1 MLILEKMDTSLRNYL
16 EVHKKEEFPLSDKVY
31 ILRQVAQALSYLH
44 NLSPPLVHHDL
55 SPNNVLLNAISLQTK
70 VTDFGMS
77 RALDP
82 SKMTRKSSVKG
93 THAFMPPEG
102 LVDPPVYDDK
112 LDIFSYGNI
121 IVTTTTHMW
130 PNPGQPTK
138 LEGKKLIAVSELQ
151 RRQQYLDQF
160 TPKESELFLPV
171 VQGCLQNDPSE
182 RPTSIQL
189 VTQMSKIERAH
200 PRVPDSVVIGQL
212 RQTLDEKNTVLDQ
225 SIALLHQKDTQLGQ
239 KEAQLHQKDAQLHQK
254 DAQLHQKDAQ
264 LQENQKQLREKDAQ
278 LCMFQEEMKHLR
290 QETSPVKKDLYHRI
304 GELTTQL
311 EEKER
316 ETESWKGDA
325 EGLRA
330 KLVDLEEK
338 RTQQISS
345 YEEQIAEIEAKLF
358 NLQNQLPV
366 PQSREGNLQQSLT
379 ALEVKCADVEEQH
392 SEERESLNGRIFSL
406 ESNEKLLKQ
415 SPCREDDTDDDI
427 RQNKK
432 LSEAPENTELYLPVV
447 HSLTED
453 VTAVA
458 GEELQKGGHSKQHTI
473 SIPSHSVSSPLPQGI
488 HEVDESELYLPV
500 DDIVP
505 KSVPH
510 LLPRQVTAE
519 ATEKLQK
526 GGPSKQYTI
535 STLGHS
541 VSSPLPQGVHEV
553 DKSELYL
560 PVDDIVP
567 KSVPHLLPRQSENE
581 NSSEEESNYIEK
593 ELIQKQL
600 QIWQI
605 SREEAKEAL
614 REESVDGMFLF
625 RISTTGGA
633 ALVLSVWYQ
642 GKCKHFKVF
651 KKGECYS
658 LDGHQLFEGLRNL
671 VKHYQK
677 KCLPSSTFCL
687 SFPFM

>member
-1 MLILEKMDTSLRNYL
+1 MTDFQPSIFSSSQFKFLTNVQLTGKDLGRGAYATVQEVNWLGTSCAAKKLHENLLKDDSQIRTRRFIENFEKECMTWSRLVHPCIVQFLGVHFLSGSRIPMLILEKMDTSLRNYL
-16 EVHKKEEFPLSDKVY
+16 EAHKKEEFPLSDKVY

-44 NLSPPLVHHDL
+44 SLNPPLVHHDL

-330 KLVDLEEK
+330 KYSMPWHCSNGLSIYFLY
-338 RTQQISS
+338 T
-345 YEEQIAEIEAKLF
+345 F
-358 NLQNQLPV
+358 G
-366 PQSREGNLQQSLT
+366 QS
-379 ALEVKCADVEEQH
+379 
-392 SEERESLNGRIFSL
+392 
-406 ESNEKLLKQ
+406 
-415 SPCREDDTDDDI
+415 
-427 RQNKK
+427 
-432 LSEAPENTELYLPVV
+432 
-447 HSLTED
+447 
-453 VTAVA
+453 
-458 GEELQKGGHSKQHTI
+458 
-473 SIPSHSVSSPLPQGI
+473 
-488 HEVDESELYLPV
+488 
-500 DDIVP
+500 
-505 KSVPH
+505 
-510 LLPRQVTAE
+510 
-519 ATEKLQK
+519 
-526 GGPSKQYTI
+526 
-535 STLGHS
+535 
-541 VSSPLPQGVHEV
+541 
-553 DKSELYL
+553 
-560 PVDDIVP
+560 
-567 KSVPHLLPRQSENE
+567 
-581 NSSEEESNYIEK
+581 
-593 ELIQKQL
+593 
-600 QIWQI
+600 
-605 SREEAKEAL
+605 
-614 REESVDGMFLF
+614 
-625 RISTTGGA
+625 
-633 ALVLSVWYQ
+633 
-642 GKCKHFKVF
+642 
-651 KKGECYS
+651 
-658 LDGHQLFEGLRNL
+658 
-671 VKHYQK
+671 
-677 KCLPSSTFCL
+677 
-687 SFPFM
+687 